1 MDHEVYQRLLAKL
14 HIAGIFHTHLPDK
27 DDTGGG
33 GKANHPLADSKGERV
48 HEIKPRAG
56 TENKEQTSLKP
67 LNIGLQL
74 W

>member
-33 GKANHPLADSKGERV
+33 GKANHPLADRFLTRTIVG
-48 HEIKPRAG
+48 
-56 TENKEQTSLKP
+56 
-67 LNIGLQL
+67 
-74 W
+74 